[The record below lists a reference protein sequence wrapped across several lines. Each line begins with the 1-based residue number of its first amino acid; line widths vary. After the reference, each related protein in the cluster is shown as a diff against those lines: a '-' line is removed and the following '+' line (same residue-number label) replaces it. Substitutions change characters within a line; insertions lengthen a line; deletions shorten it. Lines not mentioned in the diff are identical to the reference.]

1 MAVRCFILNK
11 IQILNLT
18 PIFTSCPL
26 HLQRGGCRFT
36 SLRPYQKL
44 LAGTVLSRPLNQLWG
59 GNREDLSEIG
69 QQRGASLPARARRR
83 RWQMPTGTKPLPEK
97 VEKELELEAQIG
109 IEEEIPEDDQE
120 VLVALDRLKVSTS
133 TTRDTSLD
141 NLSAFDVAELSI
153 LLCNDNFIRKL
164 NKEWRDKD
172 EVTDVLSMSQHIPGL
187 QDPTLML
194 GDIVISVETAARQ
207 AEERGQ
213 TVIDEIR
220 ILMVHGLLHLLG
232 YDHELSEEA
241 EKEMENEEECILSSL
256 GWKGKGL
263 IHSTYED
270 FCEDTSI
277 ASTMKEEES

>member
-1 MAVRCFILNK
+1 
-11 IQILNLT
+11 
-18 PIFTSCPL
+18 
-26 HLQRGGCRFT
+26 
-36 SLRPYQKL
+36 
-44 LAGTVLSRPLNQLWG
+44 
-59 GNREDLSEIG
+59 
-69 QQRGASLPARARRR
+69 
-83 RWQMPTGTKPLPEK
+83 MPTGTKPLPEK

-120 VLVALDRLKVSTS
+120 VLDIAEILRLDVPNAMKVALDRLKVSTS